1 VVVRPLVSVDL
12 KRMQC
17 LPGSHAACA
26 ADTLNLCKRKAL
38 HLPNI
43 RRDIMRVLQTKE
55 IKAVSGA
62 GLLTSVV
69 VDGAKGLF
77 YVGKGVVNATGSVLR
92 FLI

>member
-1 VVVRPLVSVDL
+1 
-12 KRMQC
+12 
-17 LPGSHAACA
+17 
-26 ADTLNLCKRKAL
+26 
-38 HLPNI
+38 
-43 RRDIMRVLQTKE
+43 MRVLQTKE

-77 YVGKGVVNATGSVLR
+77 YVGKGVFSATGSVLR